1 MTEVFYFI
9 SLSLRS
15 SGHVTQLSQKK
26 CWMPIKFSHSCKP
39 CYKLPELFRQGL
51 TPVAPE
57 HRKEVVL
64 KLWRTTVRRMGGN
77 GCCCWV
83 SICTGSGRFRV
94 VPSLGAWCLCLCYS
108 RTYTHSLPPQRGERG
123 SRGTGIHP
131 KENEWPL
138 PNVLPPVWN
147 FPVSK
152 LIFLLNLSLSLRSS
166 LAREKQRAK
175 TRDIYSPLQ
184 DIQVRQGK

>member
-83 SICTGSGRFRV
+83 SICTGSGRFWV
-94 VPSLGAWCLCLCYS
+94 VPSLGAWCLRLCYS
-108 RTYTHSLPPQRGERG
+108 RTQRFITSVKFSCEQINFSFEFESLTEIIFSQR
-123 SRGTGIHP
+123 
-131 KENEWPL
+131 K
-138 PNVLPPVWN
+138 
-147 FPVSK
+147 
-152 LIFLLNLSLSLRSS
+152 
-166 LAREKQRAK
+166 AK
-175 TRDIYSPLQ
+175 
-184 DIQVRQGK
+184 G

>member
-1 MTEVFYFI
+1 VTEVFYFL

-15 SGHVTQLSQKK
+15 SGHVTQLSQIK
-26 CWMPIKFSHSCKP
+26 CCLPIKFSHSCKP
-39 CYKLPELFRQGL
+39 RYKLPELFRQGL

-57 HRKEVVL
+57 HHKEVVL

-131 KENEWPL
+131 KENEWP
-138 PNVLPPVWN
+138 PPHVLPPVWN